1 MSSSTHRPPTASQQ
15 TGGKGLASGKLG
27 LFPSTVIGLAS
38 TAPLYSLAATLGF
51 IVMAAGAQAPAALI
65 VAFIPMC
72 LTAFAYREL
81 NTAIP
86 DSGTAFTWASKAFG
100 PRTGWMAGWGVMV
113 AGVIVMA
120 SQTEVASKYLL
131 LLIGDGSIAQN
142 KTLVTAFG
150 ALIIVV
156 MTWVS
161 YRNVETGAWTQYL
174 LMALQYAA
182 IIAFCFG
189 LYFAINAAPSLGLAF
204 SWDWFNPFATDNP
217 AGFIQAVLIAI
228 FIYWGWDT
236 CLALAE
242 ETKNPRTTPGF
253 AALLSTVML
262 LVTYIGITVLAM
274 LFAGVGTEGK
284 GLANPD
290 GAEDVFF
297 ALRTDA
303 LGSWGWLLVF
313 AVAVSAL
320 ATCQTTI
327 LPTARGT
334 LAMGVY
340 GALPKRFAVINTLFK
355 TPSYSTVF
363 TGAASLVFYV
373 GMTIISG
380 DILADTIESTSLA
393 VAMYYAI
400 TSYACIW
407 WFRSSLFSSAR
418 NLLLRFILPL
428 VGGLMMAGVF
438 LFSAVSMLDPEYGTT
453 TVLGISGTFV
463 MGVGSLA
470 AGVVVMAVWS
480 RMPAARDFFEGRSL
494 NKDTP
499 VLVPEH

>member
-1 MSSSTHRPPTASQQ
+1 METALEQRTRGASTDS
-15 TGGKGLASGKLG
+15 GKGLAAGKLG
-27 LFPSTVIGLAS
+27 LVPSTVIGLAS

-65 VAFIPMC
+65 AAFIPMC

-86 DSGTAFTWASKAFG
+86 DSGTAFTWAAKAFG

-113 AGVIVMA
+113 AGVIVMS

-142 KTLVTAFG
+142 KVLVTGFG
-150 ALIIVV
+150 ALIIIA

-182 IIAFCFG
+182 IIAFCIG
-189 LYFAINAAPSLGLAF
+189 LYFAIQSAPALGMEF
-204 SWDWFNPFATDNP
+204 SWDWFNPLASDNP
-217 AGFIQAVLIAI
+217 AGFMQGVLIAI

-253 AALLSTVML
+253 AALLSTAML

-274 LFAGVGTEGK
+274 MFAGVGTEGK
-284 GLANPD
+284 GLANPE

-297 ALRTDA
+297 ALRVDA

-334 LAMGVY
+334 LSMGVY
-340 GALPKRFAVINTLFK
+340 GALPKPFAMINRIYQTPSFSTLF
-355 TPSYSTVF
+355 
-363 TGAASLVFYV
+363 TGVASLVFYV
-373 GMTIISG
+373 GMTVISG

-393 VAMYYAI
+393 VAMYYSI
-400 TSYACIW
+400 TSFACIW
-407 WFRSSLFSSAR
+407 YFRSSLFASAR
-418 NLLLRFILPL
+418 NVLLRFVLPL
-428 VGGLMMAGVF
+428 LGGLIMTGVF
-438 LFSAVSMLDPEYGTT
+438 VFSAVSMLDPEYGTT
-453 TVLGISGTFV
+453 TVLGTSGTFV

-470 AGVVVMAVWS
+470 VGLLVMVLWA
-480 RMPAARDFFEGRSL
+480 RRPAARDYFEGRSL
-494 NKDTP
+494 NASTP

>member
-1 MSSSTHRPPTASQQ
+1 MASKDQMISPPLAS
-15 TGGKGLASGKLG
+15 KGLAVGNLG
-27 LFPSTVIGLAS
+27 LMQSTIIGLAS

-51 IVMAAGAQAPAALI
+51 IVVAAGAQTPAALI
-65 VAFIPMC
+65 AAFIPMC

-81 NTAIP
+81 NTEIP
-86 DSGTAFTWASKAFG
+86 DSGTAFTWAAKAFG
-100 PRTGWMAGWGVMV
+100 PKTGWMAGWSVMA
-113 AGVIVMA
+113 AGVIVMS

-131 LLIGDGSIAQN
+131 LLIGDGSIADS
-142 KTLVTAFG
+142 KFLVTAFG

-156 MTWVS
+156 MTWIS
-161 YRNVETGAWTQYL
+161 YRDVQTGAMTQYL

-182 IIAFCFG
+182 IIAFCIG
-189 LYFAINAAPSLGLAF
+189 LYFALHAMPKLGLEF
-204 SWDWFNPFATDNP
+204 SWDWFNPLASDNP
-217 AGFIQAVLIAI
+217 AGFVQGVLIAI

-242 ETKNPRTTPGF
+242 ETKNPRTTPGL

-262 LVTYIGITVLAM
+262 LVTYIGMTILAM
-274 LFAGVGTEGK
+274 MFAGIGGTGK
-284 GLANPD
+284 GLGNPD
-290 GAEDVFF
+290 GADDVFF
-297 ALRTDA
+297 ALRQDA
-303 LGSWGWLLVF
+303 MGSWGWLLVL

-334 LAMGVY
+334 LSMGVY
-340 GALPKRFAVINTLFK
+340 GALPKRFGMVNEAFK
-355 TPSYSTVF
+355 TPGYSTLF

-393 VAMYYAI
+393 VALYYAI
-400 TSYACIW
+400 TSFACIW
-407 WFRSSLFSSAR
+407 YFRSTLASSLR
-418 NLLLRFILPL
+418 NFFFRLLLPL
-428 VGGLMMAGVF
+428 AGGLIMAAVF
-438 LFSAVSMLDPEYGTT
+438 IYSAISMLDPDYGTT

-470 AGVVVMAVWS
+470 AGLVVMGLWAL
-480 RMPAARDFFEGRSL
+480 RPGARDYFAGRSL
-494 NKDTP
+494 NRHTP
-499 VLVPEH
+499 VLVPEN

>member
-1 MSSSTHRPPTASQQ
+1 MGSSTQSRPATAPEH
-15 TGGKGLASGKLG
+15 TGKGLASGKLG
-27 LFPSTVIGLAS
+27 LLPSTVIGLAS

-65 VAFIPMC
+65 AAFIPMC

-86 DSGTAFTWASKAFG
+86 DSGTAFTWATKAFG

-131 LLIGDGSIAQN
+131 LLIGDGSIAEN
-142 KTLVTAFG
+142 KPLVTAFG
-150 ALIIVV
+150 AVIIVA

-182 IIAFCFG
+182 IIAFCIG
-189 LYFAINAAPSLGLAF
+189 LYFAIAAAPELGLHF
-204 SWDWFNPFATDNP
+204 SWDWFNPFASDNP
-217 AGFIQAVLIAI
+217 AGFMQAVLIAI

-274 LFAGVGTEGK
+274 MFAGVGTEGK

-297 ALRTDA
+297 ALRVDA

-334 LAMGVY
+334 LSMGVY
-340 GALPKRFAVINTLFK
+340 GALPKRFSAISSLYQ

-400 TSYACIW
+400 TSFACIW
-407 WFRSSLFSSAR
+407 YFRTSLFSSAR
-418 NLLLRFILPL
+418 NILLRFTLPL
-428 VGGLMMAGVF
+428 IGGLMMTGVF
-438 LFSAVSMLDPEYGTT
+438 LYSAVSMLDPEYGTT
-453 TVLGISGTFV
+453 TVLGTSGTFV

-470 AGVVVMAVWS
+470 AGFLVMALWS
-480 RMPAARDFFEGRSL
+480 RRPAARDYFEGRSL
-494 NKDTP
+494 NEGTP

>member
-1 MSSSTHRPPTASQQ
+1 MQSRPT
-15 TGGKGLASGKLG
+15 TVLDHGGKGLASGKLG
-27 LFPSTVIGLAS
+27 LLPSTVIGLAS

-51 IVMAAGAQAPAALI
+51 IVVAAGAQAPAALI
-65 VAFIPMC
+65 AAFIPMC

-86 DSGTAFTWASKAFG
+86 DSGTAFTWGAKAFG

-142 KTLVTAFG
+142 KVLVTSFG
-150 ALIIVV
+150 AVIIVV
-156 MTWVS
+156 MTWIS
-161 YRNVETGAWTQYL
+161 YRDVETGAWTQYL

-182 IIAFCFG
+182 IIAFCIG
-189 LYFAINAAPSLGLAF
+189 LYFAIAAAPTLGLEF

-217 AGFIQAVLIAI
+217 AGFIQGVLIAI

-284 GLANPD
+284 GLSNPD

-340 GALPKRFAVINTLFK
+340 GALPKSFAAISSLYK

-400 TSYACIW
+400 TSFACIW
-407 WFRSSLFSSAR
+407 YFRSSLFSSAR
-418 NLLLRFILPL
+418 NFTLRFAMPL
-428 VGGLMMAGVF
+428 IGGLMMTTVF

-453 TVLGISGTFV
+453 TVLGVSGTFV
-463 MGVGSLA
+463 MGIGSLA
-470 AGVVVMAVWS
+470 AGLAVMAVWS
-480 RMPAARDFFEGRSL
+480 RRPAARDYFEGRSL
-494 NKDTP
+494 NADTP

>member
-1 MSSSTHRPPTASQQ
+1 MTTTQQ
-15 TGGKGLASGKLG
+15 TSSPPKLTSKGLAAGKLG
-27 LFPSTVIGLAS
+27 LMQSTVIGLAS

-51 IVMAAGAQAPAALI
+51 IVMAAGAQTPAALI

-86 DSGTAFTWASKAFG
+86 DSGTAFTWAAKAFG
-100 PRTGWMAGWGVMV
+100 PKTGWMAGWAVMV
-113 AGVIVMA
+113 AGVIVMS

-131 LLIGDGSIAQN
+131 LLIGDGSIADS
-142 KTLVTAFG
+142 KVLVTAFG
-150 ALIIVV
+150 ALIIIS
-156 MTWVS
+156 MTWIS
-161 YRNVETGAWTQYL
+161 YRDVETGAITQYL

-182 IIAFCFG
+182 IIAFCIG
-189 LYFAINAAPSLGLAF
+189 LYFAIQTMPELGLQF

-217 AGFIQAVLIAI
+217 AGFVQGVLIAI

-242 ETKNPRTTPGF
+242 ETKNPRTTPG
-253 AALLSTVML
+253 A
-262 LVTYIGITVLAM
+262 
-274 LFAGVGTEGK
+274 
-284 GLANPD
+284 D
-290 GAEDVFF
+290 DVFF
-297 ALRTDA
+297 ALRLDA
-303 LGSWGWLLVF
+303 MGSWGWLLVL

-334 LAMGVY
+334 LSMGVY
-340 GALPKRFAVINTLFK
+340 GALPKRFGVVNQAFK
-355 TPSYSTVF
+355 TPAYSTLF
-363 TGAASLVFYV
+363 TGSASLVFYV

-393 VAMYYAI
+393 VALYYAI
-400 TSYACIW
+400 TSFACIW
-407 WFRSSLFSSAR
+407 YFRSTLTQSVR
-418 NLLLRFILPL
+418 NLFFRLLMPL
-428 VGGLMMAGVF
+428 VGGLMM
-438 LFSAVSMLDPEYGTT
+438 SAVFIYSAISMLDPEYGTT
-453 TVLGISGTFV
+453 TILGISGTFV

-470 AGVVVMAVWS
+470 LGLVVMGLWALRPGS
-480 RMPAARDFFEGRSL
+480 RDYFAGRSL
-494 NKDTP
+494 NRDTP